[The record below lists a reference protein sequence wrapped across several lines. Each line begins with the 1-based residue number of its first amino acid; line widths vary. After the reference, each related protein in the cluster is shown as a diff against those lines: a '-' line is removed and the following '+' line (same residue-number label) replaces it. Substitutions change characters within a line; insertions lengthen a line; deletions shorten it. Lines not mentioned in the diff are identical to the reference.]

1 MSITSVDKDLDNLS
15 ITLTAEFEAPVEDVW
30 QLWADPRKLER
41 WWGPP
46 TYPATVEQHDLR
58 PGGTVTYYM
67 TSPDGEKYHGWWRVT
82 AVNPP
87 TSLEFN
93 DGFADPDGN
102 PVPDMPVSTVRMQLA
117 PRAGGTRMELR
128 SAFEDR
134 EQMEKVLAM
143 GVLEGMQESIGQMDA
158 LLVAV

>member
-1 MSITSVDKDLDNLS
+1 
-15 ITLTAEFEAPVEDVW
+15 
-30 QLWADPRKLER
+30 
-41 WWGPP
+41 
-46 TYPATVEQHDLR
+46 
-58 PGGTVTYYM
+58 
-67 TSPDGEKYHGWWRVT
+67 VT